1 MRRKTDQISNF
12 LALSVLAVFGL
23 CLLLVLLTGGR
34 IYRDLV
40 ASGGERYEART
51 AAMYLTTR
59 VRQAQQISV
68 ADFDGCQALILTEE
82 IEGQRYQTRIYCHDG
97 AIRELFSVENAPL
110 SPEDGEPVLA
120 ADSLVFSLSEG
131 NLLVCVEDTQLRFH
145 LRTGKEIGP

>member
-1 MRRKTDQISNF
+1 MKQKTYQISHF
-12 LALSVLAVFGL
+12 LALTVFAVFGL

-40 ASGGERYEART
+40 ASGGARYEART

-68 ADFDGCQALILTEE
+68 ANFDGCQALVLTEE
-82 IEGQRYQTRIYCHDG
+82 IDGQRYQTRIYCHDG
-97 AIRELFSVENAPL
+97 TIRELFSVENAAL
-110 SPEDGEPVLA
+110 SAEDGEPVLA

-131 NLLVCVEDTQLRFH
+131 ILQVCVGDTRLRFT
-145 LRTGKEIGP
+145 LRTGREIGP